1 VSFHLVVSVRFPT
14 GRFSGASNRT
24 AEWPPSPAR
33 LCAAVLSVAG
43 LDGRAVVEELFAA
56 DPPTI
61 DAPVGYPAIGA
72 SRWVPSQYSV
82 ACVNGELTPVR
93 AGKERKDETLGRK
106 ESAPG
111 QPSVHVG
118 DASLTYTWTGLGHLA
133 TPLRPVV
140 QQVPYLGRPTT
151 PVVVTASAT
160 GNDPGPVESGRVRFV
175 PDSNGDRR
183 LDVASVD
190 YLRSLDAVHDS
201 RVQNRTIGFDQPV
214 KTRRTA
220 ASYRTVRAPT
230 PKGVGRASKRTVL
243 AWVGEQFLYRVA
255 DRALVLAGDIQFCT
269 GAVAV
274 ALGASEVIPVLWA
287 TGPTA
292 DGRLKAVIVC
302 DPTVGELPIS
312 VQAPTRTGG
321 ARLEFTPTDTVAER
335 SLEAWVAERLLAHS
349 PLWTSLTPVNLG
361 ADEAATLHGAQPALE
376 SAAREPVVGFATH
389 PEPRGKWQPYFPERL
404 SSTHVSVQFADSV
417 PGPLFLQVGDART
430 ALIPAHPGTSDDDPG
445 RGILL

>member
-1 VSFHLVVSVRFPT
+1 MSFHLVVSVRFPT

-220 ASYRTVRAPT
+220 AS
-230 PKGVGRASKRTVL
+230 
-243 AWVGEQFLYRVA
+243 
-255 DRALVLAGDIQFCT
+255 
-269 GAVAV
+269 
-274 ALGASEVIPVLWA
+274 
-287 TGPTA
+287 
-292 DGRLKAVIVC
+292 
-302 DPTVGELPIS
+302 
-312 VQAPTRTGG
+312 
-321 ARLEFTPTDTVAER
+321 
-335 SLEAWVAERLLAHS
+335 
-349 PLWTSLTPVNLG
+349 
-361 ADEAATLHGAQPALE
+361 
-376 SAAREPVVGFATH
+376 
-389 PEPRGKWQPYFPERL
+389 RL
-404 SSTHVSVQFADSV
+404 SSCATRRSGSFPSASRPRPVPAAPAWSSPRPTPWPKEVSRRGSLNDFWPTH
-417 PGPLFLQVGDART
+417 
-430 ALIPAHPGTSDDDPG
+430 HCG
-445 RGILL
+445 RR